1 MVQLQ
6 LTANKLWYLKTWSI
20 LNRRTSDLALH
31 VPYSSYLMTEQT
43 ILLLKA
49 SDPISKLTDIFQ
61 LQEQVSKYVTSEQF
75 HF

>member
-20 LNRRTSDLALH
+20 LNRTSDLGLH
-31 VPYSSYLMTEQT
+31 VPYSFYLVTEQT
-43 ILLLKA
+43 IFLLKA
-49 SDPISKLTDIFQ
+49 SDPVSKLTGIFQ